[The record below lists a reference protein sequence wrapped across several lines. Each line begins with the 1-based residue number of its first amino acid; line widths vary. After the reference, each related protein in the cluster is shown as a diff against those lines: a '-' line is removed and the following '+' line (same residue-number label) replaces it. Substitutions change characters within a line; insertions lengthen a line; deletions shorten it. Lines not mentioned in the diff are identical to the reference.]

1 MTLRNRSASIQEATR
16 TEEAIVTIADVARQA
31 GVAASTV
38 SYVLSGKRSISSET
52 RDRVQEA
59 VRVLG
64 YRPNASARALA
75 SNRSNVLALVIPL
88 RAGMHVPVLM
98 QFATAV
104 VTTARRYDHDVL
116 LLTADEGRSG
126 LERVSQSALV
136 DALVVMDVEL
146 HDERVP
152 LLRELPMPSV
162 LIGIPADTD
171 GLTCIDLDFFAAAE
185 QCVNHLTDLGH
196 RSIALLGTPSAVYER
211 QTGFAARTLAGF
223 QDAAERRGIVGI
235 ETPCE
240 PTFDA
245 VLGTVEELLRE
256 HPGITGLVVQNEPII
271 GPLLDV
277 LRRLGRRVPEDM
289 SLMAICAD
297 DVAERHVP
305 HLSSVSLPADEIGQQ
320 AVEMLIAKLEGSQ
333 TAAVTLVPAQLT
345 ARASTCV
352 APDGQARTTA

>member
-1 MTLRNRSASIQEATR
+1 M
-16 TEEAIVTIADVARQA
+16 VTIADVARHA

-38 SYVLSGKRSISSET
+38 SYVLSGKRSISSDT

-75 SNRSNVLALVIPL
+75 SQRSNVLALVIPL
-88 RAGMHVPVLM
+88 RTGMHVPVMM

-104 VTTARRYDHDVL
+104 VTTARRFDHDVL
-116 LLTADEGRSG
+116 LLTADEGREG
-126 LERVSQSALV
+126 LERVAQSSLV

-152 LLRELPMPSV
+152 VLRELSMPSV
-162 LIGIPADTD
+162 LIGFPADTD
-171 GLTCIDLDFFAAAE
+171 GLTCIDLDFVAAGE
-185 QCVNHLTDLGH
+185 HCVDHLADLGH

-211 QTGFAARTLAGF
+211 QTGFAQRTLAGF
-223 QDAAERRGIVGI
+223 TAAADRRGVLGV

-240 PTFDA
+240 HTFDA
-245 VLGTVEELLRE
+245 VLGTVEQLLRD
-256 HPGITGLVVQNEPII
+256 HPDITGLVVQNEPII

-297 DVAERHVP
+297 DVAERQVP
-305 HLSSVSLPADEIGQQ
+305 QLSSVAIPADEIGLQ
-320 AVEMLIAKLEGSQ
+320 AVESLITKLEGGQ
-333 TAAVTLVPAQLT
+333 VAAMTLLRPQLT
-345 ARASTCV
+345 PRASTCP
-352 APDGQARTTA
+352 APAKR